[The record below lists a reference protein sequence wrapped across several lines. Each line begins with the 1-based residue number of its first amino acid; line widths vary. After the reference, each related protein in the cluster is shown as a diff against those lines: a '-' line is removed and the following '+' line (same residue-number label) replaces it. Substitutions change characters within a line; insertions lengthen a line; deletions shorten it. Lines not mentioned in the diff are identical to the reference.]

1 MIPAQQGKFGYEAG
15 GHPCAA
21 GPMQRRWTRQDQT
34 SRATCRRGSKQKNRP
49 GDDTYDWIAGT
60 KRTQA
65 EAQSGEAKGFPTS
78 IWESGGARISELGRV
93 RRSDWVRTE
102 RAQTK
107 AERDA
112 CGIRATER
120 GMEDRGLSRA
130 LTEGRTGPEE

>member
-1 MIPAQQGKFGYEAG
+1 MGTRPAVIRARLDPCNVG
-15 GHPCAA
+15 GHVK
-21 GPMQRRWTRQDQT
+21 TRQAEPQT
-34 SRATCRRGSKQKNRP
+34 GAGAKKNRP

-60 KRTQA
+60 NRTQA

-130 LTEGRTGPEE
+130 LTEDGRGPRSERKSLA